1 MLVMYTSLWLA
12 DILRVA
18 KRSILLRS
26 SFSESEEKYPACG
39 MFVHSLP
46 GPTRLDYNLGVL
58 LYTPRKQTLHYRT
71 SVNKTP
77 VSQNVL

>member
-26 SFSESEEKYPACG
+26 SFSESEEKYPVCG
-39 MFVHSLP
+39 LFVRSFLN
-46 GPTRLDYNLGVL
+46 PTRLDYDLRICYAHQENKL
-58 LYTPRKQTLHYRT
+58 LATGQL
-71 SVNKTP
+71 
-77 VSQNVL
+77 

>member
-26 SFSESEEKYPACG
+26 SFSECEEKHSVCG
-39 MFVHSLP
+39 MFVHSLLS
-46 GPTRLDYNLGVL
+46 PTTVVYNL
-58 LYTPRKQTLHYRT
+58 
-71 SVNKTP
+71 
-77 VSQNVL
+77 